1 MWWEKQTNRKKPFY
15 KRWKFIAC
23 MVLLGL
29 VVLVGLAGEIG
40 WLYIK
45 HVYSARADKF
55 DLHKLTEVNAASV
68 IYDRN
73 NNVLG
78 KIYIQN
84 RDPRPIEDFSDM
96 LKHAVV
102 AAEDVRFYNHHGAD
116 YYGMVRAWVRNH
128 QHKHIVQGASTLT
141 QQLARNTY
149 PAQLPSSD
157 KTYDRKI
164 LEVFVAERI
173 EQYYSKDE
181 ILAMYLNRVYFG
193 SGFYG
198 AETAARGYFGKS
210 AKDLNLSESATLAG
224 LLRNPN
230 GLSPWSSRKACIE
243 ARNFVL
249 GRMRDMGYIT
259 QAVYDQSTAE
269 DLLVKN
275 KKTKHTESYALD
287 LIRQKVEKEVGLD
300 NASSG
305 GYRIY
310 ATIDGDL
317 QKKAQESLQRH
328 LTEVEGRSDYKHQT
342 YAQYD
347 ALFREQARKSA
358 EGDSD
363 NSVIPV
369 PEYLQ
374 GSVVVIDNSTG
385 GIIAVVGGRDF
396 NHSQYQREFSLRPP
410 GTAFEPFVYAAA
422 FEKGIFPGALFQDAA
437 MDNRLVM
444 IGGTTGILGEW
455 GPERVDNRY
464 EGFIPARSALVKSKN
479 AASVRLGM
487 ATGLDKVK
495 ALWKSSADLGGNDMP
510 NPSLNQ
516 IKNSPTYMK
525 YPSTYLGSSD
535 VSLLEMT
542 MAYTIFPNE
551 GWKPSSTFLIRRI
564 EDKDGTV
571 VFQQAPEK
579 KQVLKPTSA
588 YEVHSALSDVLD
600 WGTGG
605 KAYTNY
611 GLKRLPFAGKTGT
624 SYNFTDEWFLGY
636 SSEVTCGVWAGFDKP
651 QSIYRGAFSSD
662 IALPVWV
669 DIMNAGAATY
679 KPTEIEMPRGLSKY
693 KVCATSGLLATDKC
707 MDTITDKVT
716 GQTVTR
722 PTTYY
727 EIGTPE
733 QAPKDYCQHGE
744 NGPMNAPQAIATGAA
759 PQPGEPNVRRAEP
772 IIDPNAVSVPVQDP
786 TVLGGEDPYNAVSPA
801 VVASGTAAPGQT
813 PITTG
818 TIAVVNTGT
827 AAGSP
832 TPKPDI
838 QVRRADPVRPFDDG
852 SQDSKIKIT
861 PPPPIDF

>member
-1 MWWEKQTNRKKPFY
+1 MWWEKQTSRKKPFY

-29 VVLVGLAGEIG
+29 AVLAGLAGEIG
-40 WLYIK
+40 WLYIR

-84 RDPRPIEDFSDM
+84 RDPRPLEEFSDT

-128 QHKHIVQGASTLT
+128 QHKHIIQGASTIT

-164 LEVFVAERI
+164 LEVFVAEKI

-198 AETAARGYFGKS
+198 VETAARGYFGKP

-230 GLSPWSSRKACIE
+230 SLSPWSSRKLCIG

-249 GRMRDMGYIT
+249 QRMRDMGYIT
-259 QAVYDQSTAE
+259 QAVYEQSIAE
-269 DLLVKN
+269 DLIVKN

-310 ATIDGDL
+310 TTIDGDL

-328 LTEVEGRSDYKHQT
+328 LTEVEERDDFKHQT

-358 EGDSD
+358 EGDAD
-363 NSVIPV
+363 NSVPPV

-374 GSVVVIDNSTG
+374 GSIVVLDNSTG
-385 GIIAVVGGRDF
+385 GVIAVVGGRDF
-396 NHSQYQREFSLRPP
+396 NHSQYQREFSRRPA
-410 GTAFEPFVYAAA
+410 GTAFEPLVYAAA
-422 FEKGIFPGALFQDAA
+422 FESGIFPGALFQDAA

-455 GPERVDNRY
+455 GPERVDNKY
-464 EGFIPARSALVKSKN
+464 EGFIPARVALVKSKN

-487 ATGLDKVK
+487 ATGLDKVS
-495 ALWKSSADLGGNDMP
+495 ALWKSAADPGNPDFEKTVSTLRP
-510 NPSLNQ
+510 
-516 IKNSPTYMK
+516 
-525 YPSTYLGSSD
+525 YPASYLGSSD
-535 VSLLEMT
+535 VNLMEMT
-542 MAYTIFPNE
+542 MAYTVFPNE
-551 GWKPSSTFLIRRI
+551 GWKPSSAFLIRRI
-564 EDKDGTV
+564 EDKDSTV
-571 VFQQAPEK
+571 VFQQTPEK
-579 KQVLKPTSA
+579 KQVLKPTTA

-605 KAYTNY
+605 KAYSKY

-624 SYNFTDEWFLGY
+624 AYNFTDEWFIGY
-636 SSEVTCGVWAGFDKP
+636 SSAITCGVWAGFDKP

-662 IALPVWV
+662 ITLPVWV
-669 DIMNAGAATY
+669 DIMNASAAAY
-679 KPTEIEMPRGLSKY
+679 KPADIEMPRGLSKY
-693 KVCATSGLLATDKC
+693 KICATSGLLATDKC
-707 MDTITDKVT
+707 VDTTTDKIT
-716 GQTVTR
+716 GQTITR

-733 QAPKDYCQHGE
+733 QAPKDYCQHGQ
-744 NGPMNAPQAIATGAA
+744 NGPMNAPQAIATSSAST
-759 PQPGEPNVRRAEP
+759 QPGERVLRAEP
-772 IIDPNAVSVPVQDP
+772 IVDPNAVSVPVQDP
-786 TVLGGEDPYNAVSPA
+786 TVLGGEDPYRAVGPVTA
-801 VVASGTAAPGQT
+801 ANSGTAAPGQT
-813 PITTG
+813 PALSG
-818 TIAVVNTGT
+818 TAVAVASGT
-827 AAGSP
+827 AANTP

-852 SQDSKIKIT
+852 TQDSKIKID
-861 PPPPIDF
+861 PPAPIDF